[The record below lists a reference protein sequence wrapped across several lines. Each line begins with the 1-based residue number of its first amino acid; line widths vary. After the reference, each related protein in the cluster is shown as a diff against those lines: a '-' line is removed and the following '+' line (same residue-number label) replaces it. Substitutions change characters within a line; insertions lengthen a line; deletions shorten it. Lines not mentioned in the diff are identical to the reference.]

1 MQRNN
6 ALQRGRGR
14 RSRRGRVQRGVRL
27 TNRFVD
33 RAAYR
38 GLVPMPSFIPPRV
51 LYTPWNSLVVSWQ
64 VVGTATASNRCLD
77 FFADLT
83 PAFRAQCGLP
93 ASVDVG
99 YRLVGLQVWHLVPN
113 GELNNI
119 VRVRFMSLIEGITAC
134 SLTDTLAQVEDN
146 GTIVRNA
153 SAKFVWP
160 KTHSSNTFP
169 SSSTRIFARL
179 TLGAAQTVLVHAT
192 ILWKFFGSSANLFNH
207 DSFDHMFDSLSL
219 IDPSEHNSVSGD
231 T

>member
-1 MQRNN
+1 MNRNN
-6 ALQRGRGR
+6 QNVLFRGRGRGR
-14 RSRRGRVQRGVRL
+14 RGTIRGVLRGRK
-27 TNRFVD
+27 NEE

-38 GLVPMPSFIPPRV
+38 GIVSRPSYIPPRV

-64 VVGTATASNRCLD
+64 VVGATSASNVCLD
-77 FFADLT
+77 FFNNLA

-93 ASVDVG
+93 TSVDVG
-99 YRLVGLQVWHLVPN
+99 LRLESLQVWHLVPN
-113 GELNNI
+113 GELNNVI
-119 VRVRFMSLIEGITAC
+119 RVRFMSLIEGITAC

-179 TLGAAQTVLVHAT
+179 TLGAAQTVLVHAK
-192 ILWKFFGSSANLFNH
+192 ILWKFYGTATTLMNEPFNQ
-207 DSFDHMFDSLSL
+207 MFDSLS
-219 IDPSEHNSVSGD
+219 IIQDEPED
-231 T
+231 